1 MKKIQGMVLAGF
13 LIMANSVLGE
23 VKTHPVEYASKGTI
37 MEGMIAY
44 DDANKEAKPGIL
56 IVHDWMGL
64 GPFAEDKAKKLAQ
77 EGYVAF
83 AMDVYGKGV
92 RPKDE
97 KEAAALAN
105 KYKDNRPLL
114 QDHMRAAYDKLI
126 SMKGVDPHKIIVMG
140 YCFGGGVVLNQARMG
155 KNLAGV
161 ASFHGMLTSKKFKA
175 DATTLKA
182 KILVAHGGA
191 DPFVPP
197 EQASSFVTE
206 MLGAGADL
214 DFRVYPGVKHSFT
227 VPEATAKGEAFGMPF
242 KYDEHADKDS
252 WAALLRMLEQKS

>member
-1 MKKIQGMVLAGF
+1 MKWLSCICA
-13 LIMANSVLGE
+13 SVLLFFCASGFAAVTE
-23 VKTHPVEYASKGTI
+23 KKVQLPNQLGSAVIYGNDSINNQGTGVIVIHEWWGFNDYARSRAKMLAELGYTSIAVDMYGTGKVADHPDNAMAF
-37 MEGMIAY
+37 ME
-44 DDANKEAKPGIL
+44 EA
-56 IVHDWMGL
+56 M
-64 GPFAEDKAKKLAQ
+64 
-77 EGYVAF
+77 
-83 AMDVYGKGV
+83 
-92 RPKDE
+92 KDPE
-97 KEAAALAN
+97 KINARFEAAMALLKAE
-105 KYKDNRPLL
+105 
-114 QDHMRAAYDKLI
+114 
-126 SMKGVDPHKIIVMG
+126 SGVDASRIYAMG

-197 EQASSFVTE
+197 EQASSFVSE

-227 VPEATAKGEAFGMPF
+227 VPDASAKGEAFGMPF

>member
-1 MKKIQGMVLAGF
+1 MRWLSCISL
-13 LIMANSVLGE
+13 SVLLIFSISSFAAVTEKKVQLPDKLGSAVIYSNDSMKNQGTGVIVIHE
-23 VKTHPVEYASKGTI
+23 WWGFNDYARSRAKMLAELGYTSIAVDMYGTGKVADHPDNAMAF
-37 MEGMIAY
+37 MEEAMKDPEKINARFEAAMALLKAEAGV
-44 DDANKEAKPGIL
+44 DANRIYA
-56 IVHDWMGL
+56 
-64 GPFAEDKAKKLAQ
+64 
-77 EGYVAF
+77 
-83 AMDVYGKGV
+83 
-92 RPKDE
+92 
-97 KEAAALAN
+97 
-105 KYKDNRPLL
+105 
-114 QDHMRAAYDKLI
+114 
-126 SMKGVDPHKIIVMG
+126 MG

-227 VPEATAKGEAFGMPF
+227 VPDASAKGEAFGMPF